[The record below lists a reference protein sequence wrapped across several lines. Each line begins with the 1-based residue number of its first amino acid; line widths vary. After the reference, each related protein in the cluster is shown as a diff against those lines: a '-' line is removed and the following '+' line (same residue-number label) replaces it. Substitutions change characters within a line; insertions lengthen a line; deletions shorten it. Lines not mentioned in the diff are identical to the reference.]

1 MELNAAAG
9 LHSIL
14 ERMVASTQTTIHSG
28 WEEVLGEPYG
38 TAEFSLRHAEV
49 VGLFGRTVSRLF
61 ALPEGHRAR
70 VRYSRYVPNWY
81 TAVVPYS
88 AWHTAGQPASSVISQ
103 GDLDHLGGFADWV
116 AERDRDLGE
125 GIPDA
130 AMDRLREGLDTWKE
144 LLAEAA
150 LPESLRDQITAQ
162 VSHIEWLLSQID
174 LFGPQPVIQG
184 ASSLVGTGLQALAFA
199 PTFGKKIARASARLT
214 AAIAIITAP
223 IAVGNNLYAELEV
236 MGENIQELAERGD
249 APRELEEAASEGPAT
264 VPDTHSDAID
274 VEYEELDDAESTGSD
289 R

>member
-1 MELNAAAG
+1 M
-9 LHSIL
+9 
-14 ERMVASTQTTIHSG
+14 
-28 WEEVLGEPYG
+28 GEGYG
-38 TAEFSLRHAEV
+38 TAQFALRHAEV
-49 VGLFGRTVSRLF
+49 IGLFSRTVSRLN
-61 ALPEGHRAR
+61 ALPESSRTR
-70 VRYSRYVPNWY
+70 TRYSRYVPAWY
-81 TAVVPYS
+81 GAVIPYQ
-88 AWHTAGQPASSVISQ
+88 AWNVNSHPASSVISQ
-103 GDLDHLGGFADWV
+103 GDLDQLGGFADWI

-130 AMDRLREGLDTWKE
+130 AMGRLREGLDDWKV

-150 LPESLRDQITAQ
+150 LPESLRDQIAAQ
-162 VSHIEWLLSQID
+162 VSHIEWLLSQIG

-199 PTFGKKIARASARLT
+199 PAFGKKIARASAALT

-223 IAVGNNLYAELEV
+223 VAAGNNLYAELRT

-249 APRELEEAASEGPAT
+249 APKELEKAAPEGPAT
-264 VPDTHSDAID
+264 VPDTHTDAID